1 MSENSLNHTCL
12 GCETSLKCPQCGSST
27 EPAQEFCSNCGRP
40 FSFKATIEPL
50 RKRAPEAN
58 DYKRGAIMTGA
69 LVIAAIV
76 FALSWSLSVGVYSL
90 GFALLAWVLWHF
102 VSPRLAS
109 VMIHGFGKSRFHP
122 DLGRYTLLG
131 AGSAQRPFTE
141 RRVVAR
147 SIFPLL
153 FFFGFSNIALQVLSY
168 LAKASRPLADSLVQI
183 GVLGGHPGDPA
194 LELAYNILWT
204 SIWLL
209 PFSAFVV
216 PVKFVVEG
224 LELRFF
230 DRSKFIV
237 EDFRWSPF
245 LANLWGLGAFYS
257 LLVRLFTAGGAFTSA
272 LLGLATLLLF
282 LLPASL
288 LLSVLYYRFSLSS
301 NIRRVHYSF
310 RDKGVVPFIGLHL
323 TLSGET

>member
-1 MSENSLNHTCL
+1 VKTDSINYL
-12 GCETSLKCPQCGSST
+12 GCETGLKCPQCGTIT
-27 EPAQEFCSNCGRP
+27 EPAHEFCKNCGRP
-40 FSFKATIEPL
+40 FSFKATIEPS
-50 RKRAPEAN
+50 RKHALETSN
-58 DYKRGAIMTGA
+58 QKLSVIMTSG
-69 LVIAAIV
+69 LVAAATI
-76 FALSWSLSVGVYSL
+76 FALWWSPSVGIYSL

-102 VSPRLAS
+102 ISPRMAS

-122 DLGRYTLLG
+122 DLGKYTLLG
-131 AGSAQRPFTE
+131 VGSAERSFTE
-141 RRVVAR
+141 RRIIAR

-153 FFFGFSNIALQVLSY
+153 FFFGFSNITLQVLGY
-168 LAKASRPLADSLVQI
+168 LAKASRLLADLLVQI
-183 GVLGGHPGDPA
+183 GILGGHAGDPS

-230 DRSKFIV
+230 DRSKFVV

-257 LLVRLFTAGGAFTSA
+257 LMVRLFTAGGAFTSA

-288 LLSVLYYRFSLSS
+288 LLSVLYHRFSLSS
-301 NIRRVHYSF
+301 NIQRVHHSF
-310 RDKGVVPFIGLHL
+310 REKGVIPFTGLHL
-323 TLSGET
+323 TISGET